1 MKNSNYLEIFLIILI
16 NILTILSVY
25 LAYVL
30 FVTKE
35 EVKLPNPSQFLC
47 PKDPWINCM
56 PSIGSGPRNNC
67 SVEYI
72 NWAQQNCPGFEGA
85 AY

>member
-1 MKNSNYLEIFLIILI
+1 MEKNNYLEIGLIILI
-16 NILTILSVY
+16 NILTLISVY
-25 LAYVL
+25 LAYIL
-30 FVTKE
+30 FISKE
-35 EVKLPNPSQFLC
+35 EVKIPSASQFLC

-56 PSIGSGPRNNC
+56 PSIDGVRNNC
-67 SVEYI
+67 SLEYI

>member
-1 MKNSNYLEIFLIILI
+1 MEKNNYLEIGLIILI
-16 NILTILSVY
+16 NILTVISIF
-25 LAYVL
+25 LAYSL
-30 FVTKE
+30 FVSKE
-35 EVKLPNPSQFLC
+35 EIVIPSPSQFLC

-56 PSIGSGPRNNC
+56 PSIDGVRNNC

-72 NWAQQNCPGFEGA
+72 NWAQQNCPGFEGV